1 MNGLTVICLR
11 SCSTKEVPV
20 KKILLSIIIFVL
32 AMILLGAG
40 YVFLYGTQISPQEV
54 TIYDILFDKDNG
66 SGRISGFIL
75 SSAKAFRSAHMH
87 TQDHELHITIR
98 AVLVNPFY
106 SDGHFQIEFDLAS
119 DEIERIFIVTENEMK
134 QIYP

>member
-1 MNGLTVICLR
+1 M
-11 SCSTKEVPV
+11 